1 MMELRQR
8 RKKTNMQF
16 ICTDYFRCLHPAITL
31 FSIDSGAVGGVG
43 RWGGDNKFMEIKQ
56 NKIFFLALAI

>member
-1 MMELRQR
+1 
-8 RKKTNMQF
+8 MQF

-43 RWGGDNKFMEIKQ
+43 RWGGGNKFMETKQ
-56 NKIFFLALAI
+56 NKIIFLALAI

>member
-8 RKKTNMQF
+8 RKKTNLQF
-16 ICTDYFRCLHPAITL
+16 ICTGYFRCLHPAITL

-43 RWGGDNKFMEIKQ
+43 RWGGNKFMEIKK
-56 NKIFFLALAI
+56 KIIIFLALAI

>member
-8 RKKTNMQF
+8 RKKTNLQF
-16 ICTDYFRCLHPAITL
+16 ICTGYFRCLHPAITL
-31 FSIDSGAVGGVG
+31 FSIDSGAVG

-56 NKIFFLALAI
+56 NKIIFLALAI